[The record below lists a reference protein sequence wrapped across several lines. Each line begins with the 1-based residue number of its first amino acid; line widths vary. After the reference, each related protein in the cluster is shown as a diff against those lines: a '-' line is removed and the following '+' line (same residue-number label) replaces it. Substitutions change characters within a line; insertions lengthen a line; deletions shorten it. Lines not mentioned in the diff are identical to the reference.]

1 MAIAMKRSH
10 DLPSTVP
17 DAAEAARLAALDDYA
32 VLDTPP
38 EPAFDGIVQLAARLC
53 ATPVALVSLVAEQR
67 QWFKAR
73 IGVEACETPIG
84 QAVCAHA
91 IRGEGLLVIPDMTLD
106 PRTRDNPLVTGAPG
120 MRFYAGAPLRNR
132 TGQALG
138 TLCVIDLVPRPAGLT
153 AEQAFALEALAAQV
167 MALLDLRGEAHDRGR
182 IANAARR
189 ANAAASERAARS
201 EAGRL
206 RALEAEARARI
217 AQEAGGI
224 GTFEMAVASGR
235 MQVSAEFCRLFG
247 LPELASC
254 DAAVLEALVLP
265 ADRARRSS
273 DASRRDGSAEGGVE
287 YRIHRADDGALRWL
301 SRRSAFRHDAAGQVV
316 AMFGTVHDITE
327 RKLDQIRLAAKVAL
341 GDALR
346 DATTDAEV
354 LRAATATLGDGL
366 GALRAGYA
374 EIDLRAG
381 TALLHQDWVAAG
393 VASLAGPRSLAGFA
407 TLVARLAAGQV
418 EAMADS
424 EADPALAA
432 DRAGF
437 AAMGVRAQV
446 TVPLRRRGELT
457 AALFVQD
464 GQPRRW
470 SQGEIDFARGV
481 ADRCHAALDRLRTE
495 AAQAVL
501 NHELSHRLKNSLT
514 MVQAIAAQ
522 TLRGV
527 APRAPVEALES
538 RIQALGAAHA
548 VLLQQQWRAARIDAV
563 IDQVTGL
570 IGQRDRIVV
579 GGPELALGPRCALA
593 FSLLLHELGTNA
605 LKYGALSTEG
615 GRVAL
620 SWAVR
625 GEGAAAELVV
635 TWQESGGPPVA
646 PPTERGFG
654 SMLIRRGLLGEG
666 GTQLD
671 FLAEGLRAELA
682 APLDEVRLG

>member
-1 MAIAMKRSH
+1 MHAA
-10 DLPSTVP
+10 PS
-17 DAAEAARLAALDDYA
+17 DASEAARLAALEDYA

-53 ATPVALVSLVAEQR
+53 GTPIALVSLVAEQR

-73 IGVEACETPIG
+73 VGLEACETPIG

-91 IRGEGLLVIPDMTLD
+91 IRGEGVLVIPDMAVD
-106 PRTRDNPLVTGAPG
+106 PRTADNPLVTEAPG
-120 MRFYAGAPLRNR
+120 MRFYAGAPLRSR

-138 TLCVIDLVPRPAGLT
+138 TLCVIDLAPRPEGLTPDQEFALAGL
-153 AEQAFALEALAAQV
+153 AGQV
-167 MALLDLRGEAHDRGR
+167 MALLELRGEAQDRGR
-182 IANAARR
+182 IAVAARR

-201 EAGRL
+201 EAERR
-206 RALEAEARARI
+206 RALEAETRARI

-224 GTFEMAVASGR
+224 GTFEMAVDSGR

-247 LPELASC
+247 LPEAPGY
-254 DAAVLEALVLP
+254 DAAVLEGLVLP
-265 ADRARRSS
+265 ADRGRRSNE
-273 DASRRDGSAEGGVE
+273 AGRRDGSAEGNVE

-301 SRRSAFRHDAAGQVV
+301 SRRAVFQRDGNGRVV

-327 RKLDQIRLAAKVAL
+327 RKLDQIRLAAMVAL

-346 DATTDAEV
+346 DAGSAAAV
-354 LRAATATLGDGL
+354 AQAATATLGEAL

-374 EIDLRAG
+374 ELDLRAG
-381 TALLHQDWVAAG
+381 TALLQQDWVAPEASG
-393 VASLAGPRSLAGFA
+393 VGSLAGPRSLAGFA
-407 TLVARLAAGQV
+407 GLVARLAAGRV

-424 EADPALAA
+424 EAADAPAA

-437 AAMGVRAQV
+437 AAIGVRAQI
-446 TVPLRRRGELT
+446 TVPLRQRGELT

-470 SQGEIDFARGV
+470 SQGEVDFVRGV
-481 ADRCHAALDRLRTE
+481 ADRCHAALERLRGQ

-501 NHELSHRLKNSLT
+501 NQELSHRLKNSLA

-527 APRAPVEALES
+527 TPRAPVEALES

-548 VLLQQQWRAARIDAV
+548 VLLQQDWRAARLGAV
-563 IDQVTGL
+563 VDQVVGL
-570 IGQRDRIVV
+570 IGQRERFSAA
-579 GGPELALGPRCALA
+579 GPDVSLGPRCAQGV
-593 FSLLLHELGTNA
+593 SLLLHELGTNA
-605 LKYGALSTEG
+605 LKYGALSAEG

-620 SWAVR
+620 GWSLR
-625 GEGAAAELVV
+625 GAGAETELVV
-635 TWQESGGPPVA
+635 TWQESGGPRVA
-646 PPTERGFG
+646 APGQRGFG

-666 GTQLD
+666 GARLD
-671 FLAEGLRAELA
+671 FLPEGLQVELVALLHEVEA
-682 APLDEVRLG
+682 A